1 MHGRSYASPVSA
13 LSPWGSHFYPALSV
27 SSAAKW
33 AQEESRLWEDRQAS
47 IKEANRWSAEVDL
60 AHTQCPSRLC
70 RICPLPLL
78 RLSAF
83 TLAFC
88 PAGRQ
93 IPMAHCG
100 GRQSIWF
107 HFTGRVVKV

>member
-1 MHGRSYASPVSA
+1 MHGRSYASPASA

-47 IKEANRWSAEVDL
+47 IKEANGWSAEVGL

-70 RICPLPLL
+70 RIRPLPLL
-78 RLSAF
+78 HLSSF
-83 TLAFC
+83 TL
-88 PAGRQ
+88 GRSALQ
-93 IPMAHCG
+93 IPTAHCV
-100 GRQSIWF
+100 GRQSIWSP
-107 HFTGRVVKV
+107 FTGRAMKV

>member
-1 MHGRSYASPVSA
+1 MHGRSHASPASA
-13 LSPWGSHFYPALSV
+13 LSPRGSHFYPALSV

-33 AQEESRLWEDRQAS
+33 AQEESSLWEDRQAS
-47 IKEANRWSAEVDL
+47 VTEANRWSAEVGL

-78 RLSAF
+78 HHPG
-83 TLAFC
+83 LALC
-88 PAGRQ
+88 PAGRP

-100 GRQSIWF
+100 GRQSIWS
-107 HFTGRVVKV
+107 HFTGRAMKV